1 MNRRHFLLSS
11 AGLPLLSM
19 AACQSTARIEPRK
32 IIGPT
37 SVRAIAFDAFPI
49 FDPRTAFAGM
59 SELFPVNGDR
69 LRRAW
74 FAKLFAYTWLRT
86 SGKRY
91 TPFDTLM
98 EDSLRVAAGDLGM
111 AVSDR
116 QRSMILASFRT
127 LPVWPDVRDQL
138 KTFRDQGLRIAFL
151 SNMTED
157 MLRANMRHN
166 QIEGLFDFV
175 LSTDLAGAFKP
186 APAAY
191 ELAVDAFDLHPS
203 EIAFAAFASWDA
215 AGASWFGYRSA
226 WINRLGAVPERLD
239 AEDVVEG
246 RDLSILQQLIGA
258 PA

>member
-1 MNRRHFLLSS
+1 
-11 AGLPLLSM
+11 M
-19 AACQSTARIEPRK
+19 AACQSSTRTEPRK
-32 IIGPT
+32 LVGRS

-49 FDPRTAFAGM
+49 FDPRTAFAEM
-59 SELFPVNGDR
+59 SEYFPVNGDR

-86 SGKRY
+86 SGERY

-98 EDSLRVAAGDLGM
+98 EDSLRVSAVDLGM
-111 AVSDR
+111 TVSDR

-127 LPVWPDVRDQL
+127 LPVWPDVRAQL
-138 KTFRDQGLRIAFL
+138 NTLHGQGLQIAFL
-151 SNMTED
+151 SNMSED

-191 ELAVDAFDLHPS
+191 ELAVDAFGLHPS
-203 EIAFAAFASWDA
+203 EIAFAAFAGWDA

-226 WINRLGAVPERLD
+226 WINRFGAVPERLD
-239 AEDVVEG
+239 AEDVIEG
-246 RDLSILQQLIGA
+246 RDLSILQQFVCAIDQTGVS
-258 PA
+258 